1 MKKRRHANSARGKFH
16 RKSKSV
22 SVVNHSSH
30 WEDITMSG
38 RSCCGFPLIVLGVY
52 AILSTLVIAALS
64 VFLHRCSSQ
73 TGVSVMGASED
84 AGCPNARPQIQETSV
99 DFLNMDISTKDLVN
113 DAGQVHCSCD

>member
-1 MKKRRHANSARGKFH
+1 MCDHWLRYGKFH
-16 RKSKSV
+16 RESKSV
-22 SVVNHSSH
+22 SEVNHSSH